1 MKKIAIIALSIALCL
16 AKIAEAGELMLNPE
30 KIISMQDMKIPQ
42 APRVSP
48 DGRQLVFEYYLKGKV
63 SLWHATSDGKNVHCL
78 TCDGPLAGM
87 NIENGYWH
95 PSGHYL
101 VFNRIPEKEKNI
113 LQEIYTAKIENG
125 RIVQPALVDNGARP
139 QFSHPYGHVIFFEKT
154 QYMEGLTKNILA
166 YRILGAD
173 PLHPAG
179 MAIELRG
186 PIQKINRTAEVSHPS
201 LAPDGTT
208 IVFAARTTSI
218 GTGGQENIVL
228 TDIDRQKIYQLW
240 GKLIKINKE
249 KINDELAS
257 FATPLRDIRGGKYA
271 PEYVPAIGK
280 QLKFPRSDFQYLLNQ
295 AEFLSRQSIVPGF
308 TKRHLLLAWTLG
320 LLDALDPKYDDA
332 VQEMIYSRLWITDV
346 FGSPIIPLVKEGSS
360 TALPQKWP
368 TVSQDGRFVVFEAG
382 LYTNR
387 HIYLIAKNKVSWLD
401 KAIKYVGIDRA
412 KEWQE
417 KAIKITELGTYNSS
431 PELDPTGQWLYFE
444 SNRDGTKGIWRAKLN
459 WPEINKRLG
468 L

>member
-1 MKKIAIIALSIALCL
+1 
-16 AKIAEAGELMLNPE
+16 
-30 KIISMQDMKIPQ
+30 
-42 APRVSP
+42 
-48 DGRQLVFEYYLKGKV
+48 
-63 SLWHATSDGKNVHCL
+63 
-78 TCDGPLAGM
+78 
-87 NIENGYWH
+87 
-95 PSGHYL
+95 
-101 VFNRIPEKEKNI
+101 
-113 LQEIYTAKIENG
+113 
-125 RIVQPALVDNGARP
+125 
-139 QFSHPYGHVIFFEKT
+139 
-154 QYMEGLTKNILA
+154 
-166 YRILGAD
+166 
-173 PLHPAG
+173 

-186 PIQKINRTAEVSHPS
+186 PIQKVNRTAEVSHPS

-218 GTGGQENIVL
+218 RTGGQENIVL
-228 TDIDRQKIYQLW
+228 SDIDRQKMYQLW
-240 GKLIKINKE
+240 AKLIRVSKK

-257 FATPLRDIRGGKYA
+257 LSKPLETIRGD
-271 PEYVPAIGK
+271 EYEFVPAIGTQK
-280 QLKFPRSDFQYLLNQ
+280 QFPRSDFEYLLKQ
-295 AEFLSRQSIVPGF
+295 TEFLSQQSIVPGF

-320 LLDALDPKYDDA
+320 LLDSLDLTYDEA

-346 FGSPIIPLVKEGSS
+346 FGSPIIPLVKNGAS

-387 HIYLIAKNKVSWLD
+387 QIYLIAKNKVSWLD
-401 KAIKYVGIDRA
+401 KAVKYVGIDRA

-417 KAIKITELGTYNSS
+417 TAIKITELGTYNSS
-431 PELDPTGQWLYFE
+431 PELDPSGQWLYFE